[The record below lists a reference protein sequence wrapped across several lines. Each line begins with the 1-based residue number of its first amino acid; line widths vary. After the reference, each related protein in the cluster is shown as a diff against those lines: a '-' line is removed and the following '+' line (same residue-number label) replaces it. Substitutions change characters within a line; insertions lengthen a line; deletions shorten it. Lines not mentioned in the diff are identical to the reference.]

1 MTERVVALLDAL
13 AADEPEVL
21 RRMTIPDL
29 LGRLMAS
36 GTVVTVVHTFGHWHD
51 LDTQRDFIAAES
63 GIAN

>member
-1 MTERVVALLDAL
+1 
-13 AADEPEVL
+13 
-21 RRMTIPDL
+21 MTIPDL

-51 LDTQRDFIAAES
+51 LDTQRDFIAAEA